1 MVSVSTAAE
10 SVSKNG
16 HEEGAVMKIR
26 IKFQKQ
32 GTVRFIGHLDV
43 MRYFQKVMRRA
54 EVDIRYS
61 EGFSPHQIMSFASPL
76 SVGLISH
83 AEYVD
88 IDVNSSGNST
98 GMVRRL
104 NEVSAEGLEV
114 LSYRELPETAKNAMS
129 LVAAAD
135 YTFWFKEGFEPED
148 GSSVEEFFG
157 KFLTFCKSET
167 IPFVKQTKKG
177 ERTVDL
183 RPLICEAR
191 IAERKEYVPAMVAD
205 WYPDLENE
213 TVEEEKQAEGI
224 CVFLRLLSGSAA
236 NGKPEQV
243 LQAFYESLGLTYRP
257 FAIQVEREELYADEG
272 AEGAPEYV
280 PLEAY
285 GSEIV

>member
-1 MVSVSTAAE
+1 MSIPAE
-10 SVSKNG
+10 
-16 HEEGAVMKIR
+16 IR
-26 IKFQKQ
+26 P
-32 GTVRFIGHLDV
+32 GWCAG
-43 MRYFQKVMRRA
+43 
-54 EVDIRYS
+54 
-61 EGFSPHQIMSFASPL
+61 
-76 SVGLISH
+76 
-83 AEYVD
+83 
-88 IDVNSSGNST
+88 
-98 GMVRRL
+98 L

-135 YTFWFKEGFEPED
+135 YTFWFKEGFAPED

-224 CVFLRLLSGSAA
+224 GVFLRLLSGSAA

-257 FAIQVEREELYADEG
+257 FAIHVRAQMSCMRTRAPRAHRSIG
-272 AEGAPEYV
+272 AA
-280 PLEAY
+280 
-285 GSEIV
+285 

>member
-1 MVSVSTAAE
+1 
-10 SVSKNG
+10 
-16 HEEGAVMKIR
+16 MKIR

-135 YTFWFKEGFEPED
+135 YTFWFKEGFVPED

-167 IPFVKQTKKG
+167 IPFSFLYFHPIAFPILTFIPDSCLFHRSIPSWLCFCLQL
-177 ERTVDL
+177 ERHL
-183 RPLICEAR
+183 RIGFIICPLPHIC
-191 IAERKEYVPAMVAD
+191 KS
-205 WYPDLENE
+205 
-213 TVEEEKQAEGI
+213 
-224 CVFLRLLSGSAA
+224 F
-236 NGKPEQV
+236 
-243 LQAFYESLGLTYRP
+243 
-257 FAIQVEREELYADEG
+257 
-272 AEGAPEYV
+272 
-280 PLEAY
+280 
-285 GSEIV
+285 

>member
-1 MVSVSTAAE
+1 
-10 SVSKNG
+10 
-16 HEEGAVMKIR
+16 MKIR

-104 NEVSAEGLEV
+104 NEVSAEG
-114 LSYRELPETAKNAMS
+114 
-129 LVAAAD
+129 
-135 YTFWFKEGFEPED
+135 
-148 GSSVEEFFG
+148 
-157 KFLTFCKSET
+157 
-167 IPFVKQTKKG
+167 
-177 ERTVDL
+177 
-183 RPLICEAR
+183 
-191 IAERKEYVPAMVAD
+191 
-205 WYPDLENE
+205 
-213 TVEEEKQAEGI
+213 
-224 CVFLRLLSGSAA
+224 
-236 NGKPEQV
+236 
-243 LQAFYESLGLTYRP
+243 
-257 FAIQVEREELYADEG
+257 
-272 AEGAPEYV
+272 APEYV

>member
-1 MVSVSTAAE
+1 
-10 SVSKNG
+10 
-16 HEEGAVMKIR
+16 MKIR

-88 IDVNSSGNST
+88 IDVNSSGNSN

-135 YTFWFKEGFEPED
+135 YTLWFKEGFAPED
-148 GSSVEEFFG
+148 GSSVEDFFG

-213 TVEEEKQAEGI
+213 TVEEEKQAEEI

>member
-1 MVSVSTAAE
+1 
-10 SVSKNG
+10 
-16 HEEGAVMKIR
+16 
-26 IKFQKQ
+26 
-32 GTVRFIGHLDV
+32 
-43 MRYFQKVMRRA
+43 
-54 EVDIRYS
+54 
-61 EGFSPHQIMSFASPL
+61 
-76 SVGLISH
+76 
-83 AEYVD
+83 
-88 IDVNSSGNST
+88 
-98 GMVRRL
+98 MVRRL

-135 YTFWFKEGFEPED
+135 YTFWFKVGICT
-148 GSSVEEFFG
+148 GGRQQCRRIFG
-157 KFLTFCKSET
+157 KFLTFCKNET

-243 LQAFYESLGLTYRP
+243 LQAFYESLGLTTARLP
-257 FAIQVEREELYADEG
+257 FRSSARSCMRTR
-272 AEGAPEYV
+272 APRAHRSMCR
-280 PLEAY
+280 LRHMEARLCKCFN
-285 GSEIV
+285 VR

>member
-1 MVSVSTAAE
+1 MKVSHQKGAA
-10 SVSKNG
+10 
-16 HEEGAVMKIR
+16 MKIR

-32 GTVRFIGHLDV
+32 GNIRFIGHLDV

-83 AEYVD
+83 GEYVD
-88 IDVNSSGNST
+88 IDVNSTESSKN
-98 GMVRRL
+98 MVRRL

-135 YTFWFKEGFEPED
+135 YTFWFKDGFEPED
-148 GSSVEEFFG
+148 GSSIEDFFE
-157 KFLTFCKSET
+157 KFLIFCKKES

-177 ERTVDL
+177 EKTVDL
-183 RPLICEAR
+183 RPLICEVG
-191 IAERKEYVPAMVAD
+191 IEERKKYIPEMISN
-205 WYPDLENE
+205 WYDDLNNE
-213 TVEEEKQAEGI
+213 TIEDEKQSSGI
-224 CVFLRLLSGSAA
+224 CVFLRLLSGSAS

-243 LQAFYESLGLTYRP
+243 LQAFYESLGLTFRP
-257 FAIQVEREELYADEG
+257 YAIQVEREELYADVGSES
-272 AEGAPEYV
+272 APEYV
-280 PLEAY
+280 PLEDY
-285 GSEIV
+285 GSEI

>member
-1 MVSVSTAAE
+1 
-10 SVSKNG
+10 
-16 HEEGAVMKIR
+16 MKIR

-135 YTFWFKEGFEPED
+135 YTFWFKEGFAPED

-157 KFLTFCKSET
+157 KFLTFCKNET
-167 IPFVKQTKKG
+167 IPFVKQTKK
-177 ERTVDL
+177 
-183 RPLICEAR
+183 
-191 IAERKEYVPAMVAD
+191 
-205 WYPDLENE
+205 
-213 TVEEEKQAEGI
+213 EEKQAEGI
-224 CVFLRLLSGSAA
+224 GVFLRLLSGSAA